1 MGNVMLVYKI
11 MPEGTETDL
20 DKIKEEIKLIVED
33 EQGDFKGSNEEKVA
47 FGLKA
52 LIAKIVIPDEG
63 GIVDNIE
70 ERLKEIDEVQSVK
83 AEDITL
89 ID

>member
-20 DKIKEEIKLIVED
+20 EEIKEKIRSIVE
-33 EQGDFKGSNEEKVA
+33 ESGEFKGSNEEKVA

-52 LIAKIVIPDEG
+52 IVAKIVIPDEG
-63 GIVDNIE
+63 GIVDEME
-70 ERLKEIDEVQSVK
+70 EKLRDIDHVQSVE